1 MAVNIKEWSG
11 SKLAVVGLAIS
22 VSCIAIYAACVY
34 YLIMYMLD
42 PTTVESWTDILLIGI
57 LFDIATN
64 LEFIIW
70 STTCC
75 VMCSI
80 VAYYELRRIITGK
93 PVSE

>member
-1 MAVNIKEWSG
+1 MAVNIREWSG
-11 SKLAVVGLAIS
+11 PKLAVVGLTIS
-22 VSCIAIYAACVY
+22 ISCIAIYAVCVY

-42 PTTVESWTDILLIGI
+42 PTTVESWTDIILIGI
-57 LFDIATN
+57 LFDIATD

-70 STTCC
+70 STICC

-80 VAYYELRRIITGK
+80 LAYYELRRIITGK

>member
-11 SKLAVVGLAIS
+11 SKLAVAGLTIS

-42 PTTVESWTDILLIGI
+42 PSTVESWTDILLIGI

-64 LEFIIW
+64 LEFIVW

>member
-11 SKLAVVGLAIS
+11 SKLAVVGLTIS

-42 PTTVESWTDILLIGI
+42 PTTVESWTDIVLIGI

-64 LEFIIW
+64 LEFIVW

-75 VMCSI
+75 VMCFI